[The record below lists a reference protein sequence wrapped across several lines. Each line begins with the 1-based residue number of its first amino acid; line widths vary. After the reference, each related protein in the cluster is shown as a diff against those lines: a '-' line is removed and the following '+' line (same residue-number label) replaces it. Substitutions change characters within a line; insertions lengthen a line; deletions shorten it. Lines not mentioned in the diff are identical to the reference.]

1 MSSAT
6 RSSIRRIRMGDV
18 TIGMVGLDEIFIAL
32 HSEGYTPDETAIPEL
47 LTRVGQYNFIAAS
60 AEDEYAEMLLREFRT
75 FCQQQEAGHAQSPDY
90 GTWRGHPR
98 ETVPW
103 FPEIYADLCDGC
115 GACLRFCSFGVLAST
130 EDNKVEVVEPFKC
143 QVGCSACARPC
154 KPGALTF
161 PPEQM
166 LEAFGG

>member
-75 FCQQQEAGHAQSPDY
+75 FCQQREAGNH
-90 GTWRGHPR
+90 
-98 ETVPW
+98 
-103 FPEIYADLCDGC
+103 
-115 GACLRFCSFGVLAST
+115 RFHL
-130 EDNKVEVVEPFKC
+130 E
-143 QVGCSACARPC
+143 
-154 KPGALTF
+154 KPGIDRISDIVKTAIPIGVRIVSAAEHKQGTIGDDLVDDLLR
-161 PPEQM
+161 P
-166 LEAFGG
+166 GGVAVAPANQTGVAQEGKAKIGRAGWWGGT